1 MHIYHK
7 SRYRARKKYY
17 EKEENKEKKRIY
29 MREYYQKNKEK
40 RRNYIKN
47 YHQKIKDV
55 EFEEIFGQEEKEELN
70 ASYKQSLANK
80 KEREE
85 KANEELNIIN
95 SERFIDGAQ
104 K

>member
-1 MHIYHK
+1 MYHK

-80 KEREE
+80 KEIEE